1 MNKISEGELILMKG
15 QSLSIVKVDVPAE
28 LYSRL
33 IRINK
38 HVDAEFRIG
47 QTSLKAGS
55 IAYGLF
61 SKSGLYK
68 LLKPYDCN
76 NAYELQLVE
85 EGNRILL
92 CVTDKIYKQEYKL
105 VGIKSF
111 CAVGKDNYIYVA
123 NNKVYSQHD
132 YQLQKELNNEIG
144 ILDIPLAV
152 EIVNG
157 EIIITEVT
165 FKELRFH

>member
-1 MNKISEGELILMKG
+1 MKG
-15 QSLSIVKVDVPAE
+15 QSLSIVKVDVPEE
-28 LYSRL
+28 LYCRL

-92 CVTDKIYKQEYKL
+92 CVTDKINKQEYKL
-105 VGIKSF
+105 AGIKSF
-111 CAVGKDNYIYVA
+111 CTFGKDNYIYIS
-123 NNKVYSQHD
+123 NNQVYSQHD
-132 YQLQKELNNEIG
+132 YQLQKKLNNEIG

-152 EIVNG
+152 EIANDV
-157 EIIITEVT
+157 IIITMNNGIE
-165 FKELRFH
+165 KRINYKL